1 VLTADIQADHEPT
14 IAVIGGGAS
23 GTLTAVHL
31 LRRAAHERVPLRI
44 ALLDR
49 TGRHG
54 LGQAYSTTHPGHLL
68 NSPAGRM
75 SALADD
81 PGHLVRWAQAAGLEH
96 DGFVP
101 RWAYGRYLRDLLAD
115 AQDRARQVAR
125 LSQLTSEVVAIGS
138 ALPHGGRRL
147 HLAEGGRI
155 DAEITVLATGSP
167 GRVPLLPATAGP
179 RYIADPWAPGALD
192 RIGDGSPVLVLG
204 TGLTMIDVALSA
216 TRASPRTVVYAVSRH
231 GLLPRAHVAPAGPGE
246 VSVLPV
252 LPELPD
258 QPGLAPLI
266 RYVRTFVAQY
276 PGCWQDAVDALRPA
290 VPLLW
295 ARLPAAD
302 KRLFVRHVARH
313 WEVHRHRMPPAT
325 AARIAQLR
333 GDGRLRLIRGRIGDV
348 TADGPRLRARID
360 REQGRLDLTAGW
372 VVDATGPAADITSTP
387 DPLIGSLLADGLAR
401 PDPLRLGIDADRAG
415 AVIDA
420 RGRPSADF
428 FTLGPTLRGVR
439 YETTAIAEI
448 KDQAAALAGR
458 LIDAARSRAT
468 SGTAA

>member
-1 VLTADIQADHEPT
+1 
-14 IAVIGGGAS
+14 VIGGGAS

-31 LRRAAHERVPLRI
+31 LRRAARDGVPLRI

-49 TGRHG
+49 LGRHG

-68 NSPAGRM
+68 NSPAARM

-115 AQDRARQVAR
+115 AQDRARRVAR
-125 LSQLTSEVVAIGS
+125 LSQLTSEVVAIGES
-138 ALPHGGRRL
+138 GRRL
-147 HLAEGGRI
+147 HLAGGGRI
-155 DAEITVLATGSP
+155 DADITVLATGSP
-167 GRVPLLPATAGP
+167 GRAPLFSGPGYVP
-179 RYIADPWAPGALD
+179 DPWAPGALD
-192 RIGDGSPVLVLG
+192 RIGDGRPVLVLG

-231 GLLPRAHVAPAGPGE
+231 GLLPRAHVPPPGPGE
-246 VSVLPV
+246 VTVLPV

-258 QPGLAPLI
+258 EPGLAPLI
-266 RYVRTFVAQY
+266 RYVRMFVAQY

-295 ARLPAAD
+295 QRLPAAD

-325 AARIAQLR
+325 AARIAELR
-333 GDGRLRLIRGRIGDV
+333 DAGRLRLIGGRVGAVTGDE
-348 TADGPRLRARID
+348 GGLRARID
-360 REQGRLDLTAGW
+360 TGRDSLSLSAGW
-372 VVDATGPAADITSTP
+372 FVDATGPAADITSTP
-387 DPLIGSLLADGLAR
+387 DPLIRSLLDSGLAR
-401 PDPLRLGIDADRAG
+401 PDPLRLGIDADRDG
-415 AVIDA
+415 AVLDA
-420 RGRPSADF
+420 GGQPSRDF

-458 LIDAARSRAT
+458 LIDVARARARA
-468 SGTAA
+468 GTAA

>member
-1 VLTADIQADHEPT
+1 M
-14 IAVIGGGAS
+14 IGGGAS

-31 LRRAAHERVPLRI
+31 LRRAARDGVPLRI

-49 TGRHG
+49 AGRHG

-68 NSPAGRM
+68 NSPAARM

-81 PGHLVRWAQAAGLEH
+81 PGHLVRWAQAAGLDH

-115 AQDRARQVAR
+115 AQDRARKVAR
-125 LSQLTSEVVAIGS
+125 LSQLTSEVEAIGS
-138 ALPHGGRRL
+138 GGPHGARRL
-147 HLAEGGRI
+147 HLAGGGRI
-155 DAEITVLATGSP
+155 DADITVLATGSP
-167 GRVPLLPATAGP
+167 GRAPLLPVTPGGG
-179 RYIADPWAPGALD
+179 YVADPWAPGALD

-216 TRASPRTVVYAVSRH
+216 TQASPRTVVYAVSRH
-231 GLLPRAHVAPAGPGE
+231 GLLPRAHVPSPGLGE
-246 VSVLPV
+246 VTVLPV

-258 QPGLAPLI
+258 EAGLAPLI

-302 KRLFVRHVARH
+302 KRLFVRQVARH

-325 AARIAQLR
+325 AARIGQLR
-333 GDGRLRLIRGRIGDV
+333 ADGRLRLIRGRISAV
-348 TADGPRLRARID
+348 TTDGPRLRARID
-360 REQGRLDLTAGW
+360 QQQGHLDLTAGW

-387 DPLIGSLLADGLAR
+387 DPLIRSLLAGGLVR
-401 PDPLRLGIDADRAG
+401 PDPLRLGIDADSGG

-458 LIDAARSRAT
+458 LIDTARSRAT